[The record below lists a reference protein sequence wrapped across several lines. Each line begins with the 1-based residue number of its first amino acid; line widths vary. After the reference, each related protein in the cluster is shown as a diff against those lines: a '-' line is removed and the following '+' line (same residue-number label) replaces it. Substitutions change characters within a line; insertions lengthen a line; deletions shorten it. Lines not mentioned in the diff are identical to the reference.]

1 MGINWDEI
9 EGEWKQIKGKV
20 KQKWAELTDDEV
32 DEIGGKKDVLVGK
45 VQKRYGIAR
54 DEAEKQVNDF
64 TNSYK

>member
-9 EGEWKQIKGKV
+9 EGDWKQFRGKI

-32 DEIGGKKDVLVGK
+32 DEIDGKKDVLVGK
-45 VQKRYGIAR
+45 LQKRYGIAK

-64 TNSYK
+64 SNSCR